1 MSVNPTVRSD
11 RRDPR
16 VRGAVAIASR
26 IFAPEPAAASFRL
39 AALANALARSGAR
52 TVVITSTFTSEA
64 DAANDAVDSEVEIRR
79 FPVVRNKDGYVRGYL
94 QYLSFDVPLVFR
106 LMFSRGIA
114 AVVVEPPP
122 TTAAVVRVV
131 CAIRRIPYFY
141 YAADIWSDASV
152 TVANSVVVKA
162 VRAVELWALLGAA
175 GVLSVS
181 STVTQRLAE
190 LGVAERVKEVGNGVD
205 TDLFAEQGIH
215 YPHDSPYFLYAG
227 TASEVHG
234 ATIFVDALAL
244 VRETHPTAR
253 IIFVGQGADRS
264 ELERRGKGLGE
275 GAVEFL
281 PRVPPARVAEML
293 RSSVASL
300 ASVKPGVGYDL
311 AFPTKLYA
319 SVACGTPAIFAGA
332 GPGAQFV
339 SDLDAGWVADY
350 SSVKVADA
358 MIAALTTET
367 DAAARGALAERAG
380 QAVSI
385 TAIARA
391 GAQFIIDTTFVSG
404 TTASEEPQARNEKR

>member
-11 RRDPR
+11 TPEPSF
-16 VRGAVAIASR
+16 VGTVAIASR

-52 TVVITSTFTSEA
+52 MIVITSTFTP
-64 DAANDAVDSEVEIRR
+64 DVGGANEVVDDDVTVRR
-79 FPVVRNKDGYVRGYL
+79 FPVLRNKDGYVRGYL
-94 QYLSFDVPLVFR
+94 QYLSFDVPLAAR
-106 LMFSRGIA
+106 LLFARGIK

-141 YAADIWSDASV
+141 YAADIWSDAST
-152 TVANSVVVKA
+152 TVANNGVVKV
-162 VRAVELWALLGAA
+162 VRAVELWALRGAS

-181 STVTQRLAE
+181 QTVTQRLAE
-190 LGVAERVKEVGNGVD
+190 LGVSERVREVGNGVN
-205 TDLFAEQGIH
+205 TDLFAEHGMH
-215 YPHDSPYFLYAG
+215 YPYGSPYFLYAG

-244 VRETHPTAR
+244 VREIHPKAR

-264 ELERRGKGLGE
+264 ELERRGKELGE

-293 RSSVASL
+293 RSAVASL

-319 SVACGTPAIFAGA
+319 SVACGTPAVFAGA
-332 GPGAQFV
+332 GPGAKFV
-339 SDLDAGWVADY
+339 ADLHAGWVADY
-350 SSVKVADA
+350 SPDHVAEA
-358 MIAALTTET
+358 MIAALSGDRDSVE
-367 DAAARGALAERAG
+367 RRALAERAA
-380 QAVSI
+380 QVVSI
-385 TAIARA
+385 TAIANA
-391 GAQFIIDTTFVSG
+391 GAQFIMDTTFVSG
-404 TTASEEPQARNEKR
+404 ANVRDEPPARNEKR